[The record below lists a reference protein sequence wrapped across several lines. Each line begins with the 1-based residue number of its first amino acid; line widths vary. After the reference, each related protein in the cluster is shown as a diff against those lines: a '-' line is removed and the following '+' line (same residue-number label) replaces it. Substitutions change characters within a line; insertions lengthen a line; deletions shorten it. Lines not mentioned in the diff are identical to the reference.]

1 LKKKNFLK
9 TDENLAKQGNIVNNS
24 IVANKS
30 YFLILKHKVC
40 LKICMIK
47 ELVTKNL
54 NLFIY
59 MKLLRNTL
67 KNTSLNIFSKGK
79 INLKLF

>member
-1 LKKKNFLK
+1 
-9 TDENLAKQGNIVNNS
+9 
-24 IVANKS
+24 
-30 YFLILKHKVC
+30 
-40 LKICMIK
+40 MIK

-79 INLKLF
+79 INLKLFKKKRLAKETFFILCIRI